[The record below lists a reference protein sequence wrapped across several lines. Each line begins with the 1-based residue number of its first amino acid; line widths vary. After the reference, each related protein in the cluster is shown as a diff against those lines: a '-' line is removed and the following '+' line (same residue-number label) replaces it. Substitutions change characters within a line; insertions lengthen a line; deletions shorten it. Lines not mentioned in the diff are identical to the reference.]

1 MMTTKS
7 QHTLKKN
14 TTINL
19 TAAHINQ
26 TTSNDC
32 IAKALCD
39 DMFVRKKCLTTCNVN
54 KVNSHAAGDHWKMP
68 C

>member
-1 MMTTKS
+1 MQCM
-7 QHTLKKN
+7 LKKH

-19 TAAHINQ
+19 NAAHIDL

-32 IAKALCD
+32 ITKALCD

-54 KVNSHAAGDHWKMP
+54 KVNSHAAGDHWKMA